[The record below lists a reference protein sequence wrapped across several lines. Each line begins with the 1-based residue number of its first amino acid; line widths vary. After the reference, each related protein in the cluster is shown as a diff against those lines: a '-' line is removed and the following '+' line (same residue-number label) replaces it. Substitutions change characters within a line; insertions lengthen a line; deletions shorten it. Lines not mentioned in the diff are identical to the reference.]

1 MTPLAALALALV
13 LAAPV
18 VAVAPAVAVANEVAP
33 RPSAPVTTPAEEEYS
48 KGIRAKRSKEWS
60 VATASFRKAVELRPD
75 YAEAW
80 NELGYALRNTGNY
93 PDSIKAYDEALRL
106 KPRFPE
112 ALEYLGEAYV
122 KMGRL
127 DDARQVLERLKP
139 LDRGR
144 AKELADEIAKA
155 K

>member
-18 VAVAPAVAVANEVAP
+18 VAFAPAVAVANEVAP
-33 RPSAPVTTPAEEEYS
+33 RPSAPVTTPAEEEYN

-144 AKELADEIAKA
+144 AKELADEIAKP

>member
-1 MTPLAALALALV
+1 MTTLAALVLALV
-13 LAAPV
+13 LAVPV
-18 VAVAPAVAVANEVAP
+18 AAVANEVAP
-33 RPSAPVTTPAEEEYS
+33 RPAAPVTTPAEEEYN

-60 VATASFRKAVELRPD
+60 VATASFRKAVELKPD

-80 NELGYALRNTGNY
+80 NELGYALRNSGNY
-93 PDSIKAYDEALRL
+93 PESIKAYDEALRL

-112 ALEYLGEAYV
+112 ALEYRGEAYV
-122 KMGRL
+122 KMGRI
-127 DDARQVLERLKP
+127 DDAKQVLERLRP

-144 AKELADEIAKA
+144 ARELADEIAKA

>member
-1 MTPLAALALALV
+1 MKMLAAAVLVLVVAAPLAG
-13 LAAPV
+13 
-18 VAVAPAVAVANEVAP
+18 VANEVAP
-33 RPSAPVTTPAEEEYS
+33 RPAAPVTTPAEEEYG

-60 VATASFRKAVELRPD
+60 VATVSFRKAVELKPD

-93 PDSIKAYDEALRL
+93 PESVKAYDEALRL
-106 KPRFPE
+106 KPKFPE

>member
-1 MTPLAALALALV
+1 MTTLAALALAFV
-13 LAAPV
+13 FAAPIVAAAPV
-18 VAVAPAVAVANEVAP
+18 VGLANEVAP
-33 RPSAPVTTPAEEEYS
+33 RPSAPVTTPAEEEYN

-60 VATASFRKAVELRPD
+60 VATASFRKAVQLKPD

-80 NELGYALRNTGNY
+80 NELGYALRNSGNY

-155 K
+155 Q

>member
-1 MTPLAALALALV
+1 MTTLAALV
-13 LAAPV
+13 LAFMLT
-18 VAVAPAVAVANEVAP
+18 APAVAVANEVP
-33 RPSAPVTTPAEEEYS
+33 PSRTSGPVTTPAEEEYN
-48 KGIRAKRSKEWS
+48 KGIRAKRGKEWS
-60 VATASFRKAVELRPD
+60 VATASFRKAVELKPD

-80 NELGYALRNTGNY
+80 NELGYALRNSGNY
-93 PDSIKAYDEALRL
+93 PESIKAYDEALRL